1 MIPLRI
7 HTSSNR
13 WSASFV
19 LVIIMSM
26 VHYLVSTNELQAAT
40 WIEAYGLV
48 PLRWWSEA
56 AWHTLGPARQLLSL
70 LSYAYLHDDW
80 FHCLFNLWWLIV
92 FGPVV
97 HARFGSLATFM
108 MYTCA
113 GIGGGVVYILIVPE
127 SISPLVGASANI
139 SGLIGAFW
147 VGCRQDG
154 IRVLG
159 LNKPLHGGRFMAL
172 FLCVQIALAL
182 VYTQHNMGVA
192 FVSHVI
198 GCVVGVLV
206 ALSYSRDEV
215 NLQTEILERS

>member
-13 WSASFV
+13 WSASLV
-19 LVIIMSM
+19 LAASMSVI
-26 VHYLVSTNELQAAT
+26 HYFVSTNEFQAAS

-56 AWHTLGPARQLLSL
+56 AWNTLGPIRQLASL

-80 FHCLFNLWWLIV
+80 FHCLFNLWWLVV

-97 HARFGSLATFM
+97 HARFGGLASFM
-108 MYTCA
+108 VYTCA
-113 GIGGGVVYILIVPE
+113 GIGGGIVYILIAPQSV
-127 SISPLVGASANI
+127 SPLVGASANI

-147 VGCRQDG
+147 VGCGQNG
-154 IRVLG
+154 VKVLG
-159 LNKPLHGGRFMAL
+159 FNKPLQGGRFMLL
-172 FLCVQIALAL
+172 FLCVQIVLAL
-182 VYTQHNMGVA
+182 MYTQHNMGVA

-206 ALSYSRDEV
+206 ALSYSRDGVYAE
-215 NLQTEILERS
+215 TERLGRS